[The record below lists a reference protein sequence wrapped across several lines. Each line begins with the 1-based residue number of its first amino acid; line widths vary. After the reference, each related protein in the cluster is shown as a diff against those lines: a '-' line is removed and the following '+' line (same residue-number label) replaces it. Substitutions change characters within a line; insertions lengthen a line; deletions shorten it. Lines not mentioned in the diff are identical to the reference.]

1 MRLSDRQA
9 APMKGEQLMPTRQI
23 STHLELVTPL
33 RERARDTLHVAIRG
47 RHRRLD
53 GEQRVMPKGAERC

>member
-1 MRLSDRQA
+1 
-9 APMKGEQLMPTRQI
+9 MKGEQLMPTRQI